1 MNIQKIIRC
10 STALAMLLV
19 CSWAVS
25 TEHQKGTPMIGCI
38 KKVTV
43 IPGKEKEF
51 ERLFNELK
59 AEMAIAEPGNLYYD
73 LYASNDDSGNY
84 VVMERYRDKAS
95 LTLHEQ
101 SEHGAR
107 FFPQL
112 RALIAHLHRDCFESI
127 D

>member
-1 MNIQKIIRC
+1 
-10 STALAMLLV
+10 MLLV

-25 TEHQKGTPMIGCI
+25 TEHQKGNPMIGCI

-73 LYASNDDSGNY
+73 LYASNDGSGNY
-84 VVMERYRDKAS
+84 VVMERYRDKAA

-101 SEHGAR
+101 SAHGAR

-127 D
+127 E

>member
-1 MNIQKIIRC
+1 
-10 STALAMLLV
+10 
-19 CSWAVS
+19 
-25 TEHQKGTPMIGCI
+25 MIGCI

-73 LYASNDDSGNY
+73 LYASNDGSGNY
-84 VVMERYRDKAS
+84 VVMERYRDKAA

-101 SEHGAR
+101 SAHGAR